1 MTITGKE
8 ITKKEYDNQKEL
20 NKIYFKKCQETGDM
34 SLMKKCKFIIEKD
47 GKYYEI

>member
-20 NKIYFKKCQETGDM
+20 NKIYFKKCQETGNIE
-34 SLMKKCKFIIEKD
+34 LLTKCNFIIDKD
-47 GKYYEI
+47 GNYYEL